1 VTHKR
6 VSVAYALRD
15 RQFYWQLELPL
26 DATVGDAIEAARRLA
41 GAANA
46 GPDISWQDAPVGIY
60 GELTTRAA
68 VPREG
73 DRIELYRALEADP
86 KESRRE
92 RVQRLRR
99 AKDGAKS

>member
-1 VTHKR
+1 VSHKR

-26 DATVGDAIEAARRLA
+26 EATVGDAIDAARRLA
-41 GAANA
+41 SADNA
-46 GPDISWQDAPVGIY
+46 GPDIPWQDAPVGIY
-60 GELTTRAA
+60 GELTSRAA

-99 AKDGAKS
+99 AKGDARS